1 MSLVDALKKSGF
13 KPEKS
18 TDGEF
23 QPLEGIYK
31 TQFVKAEK
39 IKSQKDNTDQ
49 LRVEL
54 KVSET
59 LSGKDSNSKYSE
71 FKKYLAL
78 EGEDATDKKKGVA
91 WVINALFTSGVEVTG
106 NTDEDL
112 MQNIQNAL
120 GTEVYVKAWGW
131 KPEDGDKTY
140 QQFSILKEAIAL
152 KQATAAKKKDGT
164 GF

>member
-1 MSLVDALKKSGF
+1 MSLVDALKQSGF

-31 TQFVKAEK
+31 TQFVKAEVKEANEKGGKQLQVEFK
-39 IKSQKDNTDQ
+39 IAE
-49 LRVEL
+49 V
-54 KVSET
+54 
-59 LSGKDSNSKYSE
+59 LSGKESTSKYNE
-71 FKKYLAL
+71 FRKYLAL
-78 EGEDATDKKKGVA
+78 EGDDAISKKKGLP
-91 WVINALFTSGVEVTG
+91 WIINALFTAGVEVSG
-106 NTDEDL
+106 DTDEVL

-131 KPEDGDKTY
+131 KPEDGDKSF
-140 QQFSILKEAIAL
+140 QQFSVLKEAIAI
-152 KQATAAKKKDGT
+152 KQAKSKQKESGV

>member
-1 MSLVDALKKSGF
+1 MGLVDSLKQAGF

-23 QPLEGIYK
+23 MPLEGIYK
-31 TQFVKAEK
+31 TQFVKAEQVV
-39 IKSQKDNTDQ
+39 SQKDNSKQ
-49 LRVEL
+49 MRAEF

-59 LSGKDSNSKYSE
+59 LSGKESSSKFSE

-78 EGEDATDKKKGVA
+78 EGSEAADKKKGIA
-91 WVINALFTSGVEVTG
+91 WLINALFTSGVEVTG
-106 NTDEDL
+106 ETDEAL
-112 MQNIQNAL
+112 LENINNAL

-131 KPEDGDKTY
+131 KPEDGDKTF
-140 QQFSILKEAIAL
+140 QQFSVLKEAIAL
-152 KQATAAKKKDGT
+152 KQANSKKKSEGV

>member
-1 MSLVDALKKSGF
+1 MSLVQALKASGF

-23 QPLEGIYK
+23 MPLEGIYK
-31 TQFVKAEK
+31 TQFVKAEEVQ
-39 IKSQKDNTDQ
+39 SQKDNTAQ

-59 LSGKDSNSKYSE
+59 LSGKDSTSKYSE

-78 EGEDATDKKKGVA
+78 EGEDATDKKKGIA
-91 WVINALFTSGVEVTG
+91 WLINALFTAGVEVTAD
-106 NTDEDL
+106 TDEAL
-112 MQNIQNAL
+112 KANIQNAL
-120 GTEVYVKAWGW
+120 GTDIYVKAWGW

-140 QQFSILKEAIAL
+140 QQFSVLKEAIAL
-152 KQATAAKKKDGT
+152 KQAKSKKDKDGL

>member
-1 MSLVDALKKSGF
+1 MSLVEKLKASGF

-23 QPLEGIYK
+23 MPLEGIYK
-31 TQFVKAEK
+31 AQFVKAEK
-39 IKSQKDNTDQ
+39 VKSQKDNTEQ

-59 LSGKDSNSKYSE
+59 LSGKDSTSKYSE

-78 EGEDATDKKKGVA
+78 EGDDATDKKKGVA
-91 WVINALFTSGVEVTG
+91 WIINALFTAGVEV
-106 NTDEDL
+106 NADSDEKL
-112 MQNIQNAL
+112 MENIQGAL
-120 GTEVYVKAWGW
+120 GTDIYVKAWGW
-131 KPEDGDKTY
+131 KPEDVDKTY
-140 QQFSILKEAIAL
+140 QQFSVLKESIAL
-152 KQATAAKKKDGT
+152 KQAKSKKDKDGL